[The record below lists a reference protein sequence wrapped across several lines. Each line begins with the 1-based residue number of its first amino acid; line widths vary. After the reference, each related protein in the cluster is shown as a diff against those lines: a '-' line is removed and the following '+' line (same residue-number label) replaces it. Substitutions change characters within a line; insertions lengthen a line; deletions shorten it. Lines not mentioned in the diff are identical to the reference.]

1 MSVPKN
7 YYKGSATLISNDEK
21 PPNKI
26 QIRPRIR
33 EKSSYPDPLYLL
45 ITVRTKVPV
54 LSLVFM
60 EIRNILMGLAPG
72 IDTARYL
79 FKAYRYTAV
88 NPSSS
93 FLNFVPTS
101 LLLLKVRVTGTYTVD
116 VTVS

>member
-7 YYKGSATLISNDEK
+7 YYKGSATLIFNEK

-79 FKAYRYTAV
+79 FKAYTAI

-93 FLNFVPTS
+93 FLNVVPTS
-101 LLLLKVRVTGTYTVD
+101 LLLLKVRVTGT
-116 VTVS
+116 